1 MILGMPGESHQV
13 AETFAR
19 FFENESTSERIRAA
33 EPVGFDRR
41 LWAQLIELGVPVM
54 RVPEASGGGGMSLLD
69 ACMMM
74 ENAGRRLASAPL
86 AETLCA
92 ARLLGLIGSDEAQQ
106 WLGQVAQGE
115 AMVALALGEDAIQV
129 VSGGAV
135 ADAIIWFNGSTIAL
149 IEPAEREEIVNLGG
163 QALARIDLTAGAR
176 TVLATG
182 PNVLPLWQST
192 VAEWKLLM
200 ATALLGL
207 SSQATAMAAEYAGER
222 EAFGVKIGTYQAVS
236 HPLANDII
244 DADGGLLFVR
254 KIALALK
261 AGDPDA
267 GAMISQALWWA
278 VKVASAATAHATHT
292 FGGYGLTLEY
302 DLQLYQRRAK
312 AWALVAGDP
321 SRDLLAAGR
330 QEFLGE
336 ATALPDPGDIE
347 EEEATPA
354 HVIALADETRR
365 FFEATLTPELRA
377 KAHYSFDGHDWG
389 VHKALAKAGLLYP
402 DWPEQWGG
410 RNVDAAS
417 MRAMMAVW
425 EKFGWTMMPRGVTTM
440 VARIMMMFAQDDL
453 NRDVLPRVL
462 DGEVTISLGYTE
474 PSGGSDVFAAKTR
487 AERCGDD
494 WLINGQKMFT
504 SGSEHASYVFLLAR
518 TNRDVPKHQGVTM
531 FLVPLDHPG
540 VEIRPVHTFMDERTN
555 ATFYTDVRIPDRYR
569 VGEVDGGVKVMGA
582 ALTLE
587 QGNSSYFRNQRQMV
601 DAVAAW
607 AADRTRD
614 GRPMIEDPDVLRRLA
629 RTSTHAN
636 IGECLADRVNRISGT
651 GIPDQAY
658 GPANKVFCT
667 ETFIADSAD
676 LLDLAAPDSLQRS
689 RGGIGYVEAS
699 FRHATATSVYGG
711 TSEVL
716 RSMVAERRLGMP
728 RSRAK

>member
-1 MILGMPGESHQV
+1 MILGMPGETHPI
-13 AETFAR
+13 AETFER
-19 FFENESTSERIRAA
+19 FFESESTSERIRAA
-33 EPVGFDRR
+33 EPLGFDRR
-41 LWAQLIELGVPVM
+41 LWEQMVELGVPVM

-74 ENAGRRLASAPL
+74 EHAGRRLASAPL
-86 AETLCA
+86 AEALGA
-92 ARLLGLIGSDEAQQ
+92 ARLLGTVGSGDGQQ
-106 WLGQVAQGE
+106 WLEGIAAGDALV
-115 AMVALALGEDAIQV
+115 VLALQEAAVQV
-129 VSGGAV
+129 VPGGAV
-135 ADAIIWFNGSTIAL
+135 ADAIVWFDGSDIVL
-149 IEPAEREEIVNLGG
+149 VEPAAREEIVNLGG
-163 QALARIDLTAGAR
+163 HALARVDLASGSRTTLASGAN
-176 TVLATG
+176 A
-182 PNVLPLWQST
+182 LPLWQAT
-192 VAEWKLLM
+192 LAEWKLLM
-200 ATALLGL
+200 ATSLLGL
-207 SSQATAMAAEYAGER
+207 SAQATAMAAEYAGER
-222 EAFGVKIGTYQAVS
+222 EAFGVKIGTYQAIS

-244 DADGGLLFVR
+244 DADGGLLLIR
-254 KIALALK
+254 EIALALK
-261 AGDPDA
+261 AGDAKA

-278 VKVASAATAHATHT
+278 VRVASAATAHATHT

-321 SRDLLAAGR
+321 GRELLAAGKS
-330 QEFLGE
+330 EFLGE
-336 ATALPDPGDIE
+336 GGAVPDPGEIE

-354 HVIALADETRR
+354 HVLALAEETRR
-365 FFEATLTPELRA
+365 FFETTLTPELLA
-377 KAHYSFDGHDWG
+377 KAHYSFEGHDWG
-389 VHKALAKAGLLYP
+389 VHRALAKAGLLYP
-402 DWPEQWGG
+402 EWPEEWGG
-410 RNVDAAS
+410 RAVDAES
-417 MRAMMAVW
+417 VRAMLAVW
-425 EKFGWTMMPRGVTTM
+425 EEFGWTTMPRGVTTM
-440 VARIMMMFAQDDL
+440 VARIMMMFAQDEL
-453 NRDVLPRVL
+453 NRDILPRVFAG
-462 DGEVTISLGYTE
+462 DVTISLGYTE

-487 AERCGDD
+487 AERDGDD
-494 WLINGQKMFT
+494 WVINGQKMFT

-587 QGNSSYFRNQRQMV
+587 QGNSSYFRNQRRMV
-601 DAVAAW
+601 EAVVAW
-607 AADRTRD
+607 AADKTRD
-614 GRPMIEDPDVLRRLA
+614 GRPLLEDPDVLRRLA

-636 IGECLADRVNRISGT
+636 IGECLAGRVNRIGGT

-689 RGGIGYVEAS
+689 RSGIGYVEES
-699 FRHATATSVYGG
+699 FRHATATSVYAG